1 MLLSETFEPEQ
12 FSKANSF
19 LLKDSQNKQS
29 NGTNGHPPPVV
40 EVGPRQQFTSA
51 WSTNAVSICE
61 AMGLTKITGVEK
73 SRRYLVQKAAP
84 SSAIGSFAALVH
96 DRMTECV

>member
-29 NGTNGHPPPVV
+29 NGTNGHPPPVI

-51 WSTNAVSICE
+51 WSTNAVSIC
-61 AMGLTKITGVEK
+61 ASCGIPKISRIER
-73 SRRYLVQKAAP
+73 SRRYAVTGKPEYLAGFP
-84 SSAIGSFAALVH
+84 ALVH
-96 DRMTECV
+96 DRMTEK